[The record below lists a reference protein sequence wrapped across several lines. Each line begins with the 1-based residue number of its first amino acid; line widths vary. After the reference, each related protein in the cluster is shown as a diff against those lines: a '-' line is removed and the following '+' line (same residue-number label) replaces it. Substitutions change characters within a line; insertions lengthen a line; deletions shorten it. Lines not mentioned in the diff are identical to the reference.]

1 MRITVK
7 IALFASFTWIVFKM
21 TLFIL
26 GLADK
31 TTVIAVL
38 TNIFMLLSSI
48 SIGLYLQKRH
58 ETEETNAMVDL
69 KNAMSAGVPYVVITC
84 LFLFFYYSRINPEF
98 YTRKIAEK
106 EHEIKKMVDDP
117 KALAKFKKE
126 FPDAEVMTKEQIER
140 KLIENNKKGASA
152 GFTSTLATLALL
164 ILSTF
169 YSILVTI
176 IFRKIVFKSRAPGN

>member
-1 MRITVK
+1 MRTTIK
-7 IALFASFTWIVFKM
+7 IGIFAAVTWIIFKMVLFA
-21 TLFIL
+21 L
-26 GLADK
+26 GVADQ

-84 LFLFFYYSRINPEF
+84 LFLYFYYAKINPE
-98 YTRKIAEK
+98 YYARQIANK
-106 EHEIKKMVDDP
+106 EYEIKKMIEDP

-126 FPDAEVMTKEQIER
+126 FPDAEVMTKQQIER
-140 KLIENNKKGASA
+140 KLVENNKKGASA

-176 IFRKIVFKSRAPGN
+176 IFRKIVFKPRAA

>member
-7 IALFASFTWIVFKM
+7 IGLYAALTWIVFKM
-21 TLFIL
+21 VLFVL
-26 GLADK
+26 GVADQ

-38 TNIFMLLSSI
+38 SNIFMLLSSI

-58 ETEETNAMVDL
+58 EKEETNAMVDL

-84 LFLFFYYSRINPEF
+84 LFLYFYYARINPE
-98 YTRKIAEK
+98 YYARQIANK
-106 EHEIKKMVDDP
+106 EYEIKKMVNDP
-117 KALAKFKKE
+117 KALTKFKKE
-126 FPDAEVMTKEQIER
+126 FPDAEVMTKEQIEH

-176 IFRKIVFKSRAPGN
+176 IYRKIVFKPRGA